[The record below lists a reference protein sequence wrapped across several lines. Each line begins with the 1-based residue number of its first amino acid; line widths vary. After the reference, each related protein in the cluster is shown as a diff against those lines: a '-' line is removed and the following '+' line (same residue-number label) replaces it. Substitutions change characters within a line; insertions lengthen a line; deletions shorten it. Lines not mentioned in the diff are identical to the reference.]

1 LSTQADLPI
10 EPGERDPDSPE
21 YGFNPLAIV
30 GTVKKIRA
38 EIDAIK
44 AFLVKIAPVLDA
56 IKAAMGNPAPAQTP
70 GEFSMHAEQLQST
83 QPE

>member
-1 LSTQADLPI
+1 MEEDNPDA
-10 EPGERDPDSPE
+10 PGEF
-21 YGFNPLAIV
+21 GFNPLAIV

-56 IKAAMGNPAPAQTP
+56 IKAAMGNPALTQPP

-83 QPE
+83 PEA